1 VGDRVSEE
9 PQAASAGLGGGHL
22 DTEDLSMSV
31 AVHPGCAEQMNQHE
45 RAALADL
52 HGQRIRGQ
60 ERVGT
65 LVQRPGAEVATCS
78 SSSRGI
84 TLTCDLDSRV
94 MPTVSTNFSIRRV
107 LTPGR

>member
-1 VGDRVSEE
+1 
-9 PQAASAGLGGGHL
+9 
-22 DTEDLSMSV
+22 
-31 AVHPGCAEQMNQHE
+31 MNQHE